1 MRRYFLLAGILLAV
15 VPGRAETNR
24 HRNPTLAVLPFVE
37 ANPDAA
43 KDGLGASVA
52 SMFGTM
58 LKNETSFLVVERS
71 QVARILGEK
80 ALSESGITAEQRK
93 DLAKLYNT
101 EAVLT
106 GEVSRFGALVQIDAR
121 LVSVETG
128 QVLVAE
134 YAEVPG
140 YDKLRSSV
148 SQISK
153 NLELKY
159 LRQWMGDL
167 NVAVQPVD
175 AEVYLDGQFAGKAT
189 LKEPLRLKNLLEGR
203 YVLKALAGGYR
214 TAVETVVVEPRG
226 LREAQIALR
235 ALPGSLKLFSEPA
248 GAKVRVNGKEVGN
261 APASLDTVSEG
272 RYRVQFD
279 LPGFQ
284 PLDREVEVRSG
295 QQSELKAAL
304 QVLPGRL
311 IISSK
316 PVGATAWLDA
326 KRVGTTPVA
335 VDNIPPGNRAVRLE
349 MPGRSP
355 VNDVVTV
362 RPGEEIPWSGTLDP
376 LVGYLT
382 VVPKT
387 DSVQAVLLDSSGRE
401 VDRLPA
407 PFHRKPL
414 GIGTWSVRLERP
426 LHRSVTISFVVSE
439 DRENRFEPPLPEL
452 PAHLE
457 VVSDGASA
465 QVRLDGHWAGRTPVV
480 SEEVERG
487 GHVVSW
493 KSFFD
498 QGVDSVSVLPDER
511 KTAHV
516 RARRDTAARWMIP
529 FGILLSTLLLF
540 ATDR

>member
-1 MRRYFLLAGILLAV
+1 MRRYFLLAGILLAI

-52 SMFGTM
+52 AMFGTM

-71 QVARILGEK
+71 QVARVLGEK
-80 ALSESGITAEQRK
+80 SLSESGITADQRK
-93 DLAKLYNT
+93 DLAKFFNA
-101 EAVLT
+101 EAILT
-106 GEVSRFGALVQIDAR
+106 GEVSRFGGLVQIDAR

-140 YDKLRSSV
+140 YEKLRSSV

-153 NLELKY
+153 TLELKY

-214 TAVETVVVEPRG
+214 TAVETVTVEPRG

-235 ALPGSLKLFSEPA
+235 ALPGSLRLFSEPA
-248 GAKVRVNGKEVGN
+248 GAKVRVNGKDVGT

-279 LPGFQ
+279 LQGFQ

-295 QQSELKAAL
+295 QQSELKVAL

-311 IISSK
+311 ILSSS
-316 PVGATAWLDA
+316 PVGAVAWLDG

-355 VNDVVTV
+355 VNDVVAV
-362 RPGEEIPWSGTLDP
+362 RPGEEIPWSGSLDP
-376 LVGYLT
+376 LMGSLT

-387 DSVQAVLLDSSGRE
+387 DSVQAVLLDSDGRE
-401 VDRLPA
+401 FDRLA
-407 PFHRKPL
+407 TPFHRKPL
-414 GIGTWSVRLERP
+414 GIGSWSLRLERP
-426 LHRSVTISFVVSE
+426 LHRSVTIPFVVAQDQDS
-439 DRENRFEPPLPEL
+439 RFEPLLPEL
-452 PAHLE
+452 PARLE

-465 QVRLDGHWAGRTPVV
+465 QIRLDGRWTGRTPLAA
-480 SEEVERG
+480 EDLERG
-487 GHVVSW
+487 THTIAW

-498 QGVDSVSVLPDER
+498 QGVDSVSVLPDE
-511 KTAHV
+511 KKLAHV
-516 RARRDTAARWMIP
+516 RANRNTAARWMIP
-529 FGILLSTLLLF
+529 LGIALSTLLLF